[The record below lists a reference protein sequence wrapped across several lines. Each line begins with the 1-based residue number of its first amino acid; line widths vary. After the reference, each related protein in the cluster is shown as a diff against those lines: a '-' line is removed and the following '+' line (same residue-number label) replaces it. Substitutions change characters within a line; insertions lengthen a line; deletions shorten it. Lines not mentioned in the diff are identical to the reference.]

1 MPNDLTPTAASK
13 FRAAFRKALATL
25 VFSTAGLLV
34 GVNVLDVDMATW
46 KVVAS
51 TGLGSLLNLAYRWA
65 EGVVREG

>member
-1 MPNDLTPTAASK
+1 MTKKQQFVKAA
-13 FRAAFRKALATL
+13 RKAAATL